1 MVTFDFQLTSPRFGQ
16 KVNSGG
22 QSQSRYTLAKV
33 NSRLSNSTNEINP
46 QLSKDAMHLVPPPPL
61 PLRSLTH
68 ALSLSRTLRLAMP
81 AMCTSAFDRP
91 CTAHRASPPQHHSV
105 SHQHSDSDAP

>member
-1 MVTFDFQLTSPRFGQ
+1 MTLGSTKPRYN
-16 KVNSGG
+16 V
-22 QSQSRYTLAKV
+22 YTLAKV
-33 NSRLSNSTNEINP
+33 NSPLSNSTNEINP